1 MADDMVRKLATEQR
15 KRFIASMLGAA
26 ESSPWWGKLSQTEQ
40 RSYRD
45 KVIGCVGVYHDFMLD
60 VIKVSDENTVV
71 NGHALEM
78 IEQVHASNRRI
89 ETLVGGRDG
98 PRG

>member
-60 VIKVSDENTVV
+60 VIKVSHD
-71 NGHALEM
+71 
-78 IEQVHASNRRI
+78 
-89 ETLVGGRDG
+89 DG
-98 PRG
+98 PINEHAIAILQTVHDSQRRLERSLAGRPGA